1 MKSSGCE
8 SRGNPDDVLDLVLR
22 DVEILSDPSDAVS
35 GAEPVDKIL
44 NARAAVDDER
54 LPEVALGVDDHVG
67 CGASRQLELCG
78 PTVAAVADAIEVAA
92 DDLGEMFLTGSNDG
106 QQSLVVAVFGLVEDQ
121 LRTVGVDTLRGE
133 SVIEPKFVAETSDRG
148 PDALHRLPAQLAAG
162 RYRIRK
168 QLAPDRRPGIDWV
181 ELQAVA
187 PAEASAEF
195 YVVR

>member
-78 PTVAAVADAIEVAA
+78 PTVAAVADAIGLAA

-106 QQSLVVAVFGLVEDQ
+106 QQSLVVAVFGVVEDQ
-121 LRTVGVDTLRGE
+121 LRP
-133 SVIEPKFVAETSDRG
+133 SV
-148 PDALHRLPAQLAAG
+148 
-162 RYRIRK
+162 
-168 QLAPDRRPGIDWV
+168 
-181 ELQAVA
+181 
-187 PAEASAEF
+187 
-195 YVVR
+195 